1 MATPSLGALQLHGRG
16 IINLRQIHQKDA
28 APIEQN
34 QLPHA
39 QLLTAAGRP
48 RPSSVFATT
57 SCLSNLRSTSAS
69 ALPHLHLP
77 VKGLLREI
85 THGLG
90 QALCILRRAQ
100 IPADAILHCFTAA
113 GDIAGDQGAA
123 CGGTLQQHVGHAL
136 MIGRQHHTVRRLIKR
151 MHIRLEPM
159 KTHDTIGN
167 QLIHLLFVGVF
178 IKAHHIEGDL
188 LTKFRFQRSGR
199 REKLVHALFLH
210 NAPHK
215 QEAAHAVIPHGNA
228 GILVQIDARTG
239 KHTYLPVGDD
249 LFVQEKLG
257 VLLILEE
264 HRFCLAQCAA
274 IHHRHHRRQHQLF
287 KRRAQPLHVGDV
299 WDTLG
304 LAGCAHID
312 IGLDGIG
319 NDHVRLKL
327 VQHLPVRLQQL
338 HILEGVDAAAVNIR
352 LDAAQPHGLQIVLM
366 PHKGRAENDLVL
378 LHQRLHQLLAEA
390 VEHIGMVGCKLFS
403 RSSRGVVLTDEGK
416 LLYEHVSEAFET
428 LTMGEEKLKRSIEL
442 GVGHLK
448 IGVSSTLCKYL
459 LLPYLKEFIR
469 QNPHISI
476 SISCQSTNDT
486 LKLLEDNKIDIGL
499 IGKPENLK
507 NIHFDFLEE
516 IEDIFV
522 AAKDYLRNLKARG
535 IQKDH
540 ILQSSTLMLL
550 DKNNM
555 TRQYID
561 DYLQENQIIIKD
573 SIDISDMD
581 LLIDFARIGVGVA
594 CVIKNFVREDL
605 ENGTLMEIPLGF
617 PIHKREVGFAYKTT
631 TKPSKS
637 LAEFI
642 HFYKTYR

>member
-1 MATPSLGALQLHGRG
+1 MNQ
-16 IINLRQIHQKDA
+16 NLSSYRIFYTVANTGNISKAAKELYISQPAISKSIQK
-28 APIEQN
+28 
-34 QLPHA
+34 
-39 QLLTAAGRP
+39 
-48 RPSSVFATT
+48 
-57 SCLSNLRSTSAS
+57 
-69 ALPHLHLP
+69 
-77 VKGLLREI
+77 
-85 THGLG
+85 
-90 QALCILRRAQ
+90 
-100 IPADAILHCFTAA
+100 
-113 GDIAGDQGAA
+113 
-123 CGGTLQQHVGHAL
+123 
-136 MIGRQHHTVRRLIKR
+136 
-151 MHIRLEPM
+151 
-159 KTHDTIGN
+159 
-167 QLIHLLFVGVF
+167 
-178 IKAHHIEGDL
+178 
-188 LTKFRFQRSGR
+188 
-199 REKLVHALFLH
+199 
-210 NAPHK
+210 
-215 QEAAHAVIPHGNA
+215 
-228 GILVQIDARTG
+228 
-239 KHTYLPVGDD
+239 
-249 LFVQEKLG
+249 
-257 VLLILEE
+257 LEE
-264 HRFCLAQCAA
+264 S
-274 IHHRHHRRQHQLF
+274 
-287 KRRAQPLHVGDV
+287 
-299 WDTLG
+299 
-304 LAGCAHID
+304 
-312 IGLDGIG
+312 
-319 NDHVRLKL
+319 
-327 VQHLPVRLQQL
+327 
-338 HILEGVDAAAVNIR
+338 
-352 LDAAQPHGLQIVLM
+352 
-366 PHKGRAENDLVL
+366 
-378 LHQRLHQLLAEA
+378 
-390 VEHIGMVGCKLFS
+390 VGCKLFS
-403 RSSRGVVLTDEGK
+403 RSSRGGVLTDEGK

>member
-1 MATPSLGALQLHGRG
+1 MNQ
-16 IINLRQIHQKDA
+16 NLSSYRIFYAVANTGNISKAAKELYISQPAISKSIQK
-28 APIEQN
+28 
-34 QLPHA
+34 
-39 QLLTAAGRP
+39 
-48 RPSSVFATT
+48 
-57 SCLSNLRSTSAS
+57 
-69 ALPHLHLP
+69 
-77 VKGLLREI
+77 
-85 THGLG
+85 
-90 QALCILRRAQ
+90 
-100 IPADAILHCFTAA
+100 
-113 GDIAGDQGAA
+113 
-123 CGGTLQQHVGHAL
+123 
-136 MIGRQHHTVRRLIKR
+136 
-151 MHIRLEPM
+151 
-159 KTHDTIGN
+159 
-167 QLIHLLFVGVF
+167 
-178 IKAHHIEGDL
+178 
-188 LTKFRFQRSGR
+188 
-199 REKLVHALFLH
+199 
-210 NAPHK
+210 
-215 QEAAHAVIPHGNA
+215 
-228 GILVQIDARTG
+228 
-239 KHTYLPVGDD
+239 
-249 LFVQEKLG
+249 
-257 VLLILEE
+257 LEE
-264 HRFCLAQCAA
+264 S
-274 IHHRHHRRQHQLF
+274 
-287 KRRAQPLHVGDV
+287 
-299 WDTLG
+299 
-304 LAGCAHID
+304 
-312 IGLDGIG
+312 
-319 NDHVRLKL
+319 
-327 VQHLPVRLQQL
+327 
-338 HILEGVDAAAVNIR
+338 
-352 LDAAQPHGLQIVLM
+352 
-366 PHKGRAENDLVL
+366 
-378 LHQRLHQLLAEA
+378 
-390 VEHIGMVGCKLFS
+390 VGCKLFS

-605 ENGTLMEIPLGF
+605 ENGTLVEIPLGF

>member
-1 MATPSLGALQLHGRG
+1 MNQ
-16 IINLRQIHQKDA
+16 NLSSYRIFYTVANTGNISKAAKELYISQPAISKSIQK
-28 APIEQN
+28 
-34 QLPHA
+34 
-39 QLLTAAGRP
+39 
-48 RPSSVFATT
+48 
-57 SCLSNLRSTSAS
+57 
-69 ALPHLHLP
+69 
-77 VKGLLREI
+77 
-85 THGLG
+85 
-90 QALCILRRAQ
+90 
-100 IPADAILHCFTAA
+100 
-113 GDIAGDQGAA
+113 
-123 CGGTLQQHVGHAL
+123 
-136 MIGRQHHTVRRLIKR
+136 
-151 MHIRLEPM
+151 
-159 KTHDTIGN
+159 
-167 QLIHLLFVGVF
+167 
-178 IKAHHIEGDL
+178 
-188 LTKFRFQRSGR
+188 
-199 REKLVHALFLH
+199 
-210 NAPHK
+210 
-215 QEAAHAVIPHGNA
+215 
-228 GILVQIDARTG
+228 
-239 KHTYLPVGDD
+239 
-249 LFVQEKLG
+249 
-257 VLLILEE
+257 LEE
-264 HRFCLAQCAA
+264 
-274 IHHRHHRRQHQLF
+274 
-287 KRRAQPLHVGDV
+287 G
-299 WDTLG
+299 
-304 LAGCAHID
+304 
-312 IGLDGIG
+312 
-319 NDHVRLKL
+319 
-327 VQHLPVRLQQL
+327 
-338 HILEGVDAAAVNIR
+338 
-352 LDAAQPHGLQIVLM
+352 
-366 PHKGRAENDLVL
+366 
-378 LHQRLHQLLAEA
+378 
-390 VEHIGMVGCKLFS
+390 VGCKLFS

>member
-1 MATPSLGALQLHGRG
+1 MNQ
-16 IINLRQIHQKDA
+16 NLSSYRIFYTVANTGNISKAAKELYISQPAISKSIQK
-28 APIEQN
+28 
-34 QLPHA
+34 
-39 QLLTAAGRP
+39 
-48 RPSSVFATT
+48 
-57 SCLSNLRSTSAS
+57 
-69 ALPHLHLP
+69 
-77 VKGLLREI
+77 
-85 THGLG
+85 
-90 QALCILRRAQ
+90 
-100 IPADAILHCFTAA
+100 
-113 GDIAGDQGAA
+113 
-123 CGGTLQQHVGHAL
+123 
-136 MIGRQHHTVRRLIKR
+136 
-151 MHIRLEPM
+151 
-159 KTHDTIGN
+159 
-167 QLIHLLFVGVF
+167 
-178 IKAHHIEGDL
+178 
-188 LTKFRFQRSGR
+188 
-199 REKLVHALFLH
+199 
-210 NAPHK
+210 
-215 QEAAHAVIPHGNA
+215 
-228 GILVQIDARTG
+228 
-239 KHTYLPVGDD
+239 
-249 LFVQEKLG
+249 
-257 VLLILEE
+257 LEE
-264 HRFCLAQCAA
+264 S
-274 IHHRHHRRQHQLF
+274 
-287 KRRAQPLHVGDV
+287 
-299 WDTLG
+299 
-304 LAGCAHID
+304 
-312 IGLDGIG
+312 
-319 NDHVRLKL
+319 
-327 VQHLPVRLQQL
+327 
-338 HILEGVDAAAVNIR
+338 
-352 LDAAQPHGLQIVLM
+352 
-366 PHKGRAENDLVL
+366 
-378 LHQRLHQLLAEA
+378 
-390 VEHIGMVGCKLFS
+390 VGCKLFS

-561 DYLQENQIIIKD
+561 DYLQENQIIVKD

>member
-1 MATPSLGALQLHGRG
+1 MNQ
-16 IINLRQIHQKDA
+16 NLSSYRIFYTVANTGNISKAAKELYISQPAISKSIQK
-28 APIEQN
+28 
-34 QLPHA
+34 
-39 QLLTAAGRP
+39 
-48 RPSSVFATT
+48 
-57 SCLSNLRSTSAS
+57 
-69 ALPHLHLP
+69 
-77 VKGLLREI
+77 
-85 THGLG
+85 
-90 QALCILRRAQ
+90 
-100 IPADAILHCFTAA
+100 
-113 GDIAGDQGAA
+113 
-123 CGGTLQQHVGHAL
+123 
-136 MIGRQHHTVRRLIKR
+136 
-151 MHIRLEPM
+151 
-159 KTHDTIGN
+159 
-167 QLIHLLFVGVF
+167 
-178 IKAHHIEGDL
+178 
-188 LTKFRFQRSGR
+188 
-199 REKLVHALFLH
+199 
-210 NAPHK
+210 
-215 QEAAHAVIPHGNA
+215 
-228 GILVQIDARTG
+228 
-239 KHTYLPVGDD
+239 
-249 LFVQEKLG
+249 
-257 VLLILEE
+257 LEE
-264 HRFCLAQCAA
+264 S
-274 IHHRHHRRQHQLF
+274 
-287 KRRAQPLHVGDV
+287 
-299 WDTLG
+299 
-304 LAGCAHID
+304 
-312 IGLDGIG
+312 
-319 NDHVRLKL
+319 
-327 VQHLPVRLQQL
+327 
-338 HILEGVDAAAVNIR
+338 
-352 LDAAQPHGLQIVLM
+352 
-366 PHKGRAENDLVL
+366 
-378 LHQRLHQLLAEA
+378 
-390 VEHIGMVGCKLFS
+390 VGCKLFS

-540 ILQSSTLMLL
+540 SLQSSTLMLL

-617 PIHKREVGFAYKTT
+617 PIHKREVGFAYTTT

>member
-1 MATPSLGALQLHGRG
+1 MNQ
-16 IINLRQIHQKDA
+16 NLSSYRIFYTVANTGNISKAAKELYISQPAISKSIQK
-28 APIEQN
+28 
-34 QLPHA
+34 
-39 QLLTAAGRP
+39 
-48 RPSSVFATT
+48 
-57 SCLSNLRSTSAS
+57 
-69 ALPHLHLP
+69 
-77 VKGLLREI
+77 
-85 THGLG
+85 
-90 QALCILRRAQ
+90 
-100 IPADAILHCFTAA
+100 
-113 GDIAGDQGAA
+113 
-123 CGGTLQQHVGHAL
+123 
-136 MIGRQHHTVRRLIKR
+136 
-151 MHIRLEPM
+151 
-159 KTHDTIGN
+159 
-167 QLIHLLFVGVF
+167 
-178 IKAHHIEGDL
+178 
-188 LTKFRFQRSGR
+188 
-199 REKLVHALFLH
+199 
-210 NAPHK
+210 
-215 QEAAHAVIPHGNA
+215 
-228 GILVQIDARTG
+228 
-239 KHTYLPVGDD
+239 
-249 LFVQEKLG
+249 
-257 VLLILEE
+257 LEE
-264 HRFCLAQCAA
+264 S
-274 IHHRHHRRQHQLF
+274 
-287 KRRAQPLHVGDV
+287 
-299 WDTLG
+299 
-304 LAGCAHID
+304 
-312 IGLDGIG
+312 
-319 NDHVRLKL
+319 
-327 VQHLPVRLQQL
+327 
-338 HILEGVDAAAVNIR
+338 
-352 LDAAQPHGLQIVLM
+352 
-366 PHKGRAENDLVL
+366 
-378 LHQRLHQLLAEA
+378 
-390 VEHIGMVGCKLFS
+390 VGCKLFS

-617 PIHKREVGFAYKTT
+617 PIHKREVGFAYRTT

>member
-1 MATPSLGALQLHGRG
+1 MNQ
-16 IINLRQIHQKDA
+16 NLSSYRIFYTVANTGNISKAAKELYISQPAISKSIQK
-28 APIEQN
+28 
-34 QLPHA
+34 
-39 QLLTAAGRP
+39 
-48 RPSSVFATT
+48 
-57 SCLSNLRSTSAS
+57 
-69 ALPHLHLP
+69 
-77 VKGLLREI
+77 
-85 THGLG
+85 
-90 QALCILRRAQ
+90 
-100 IPADAILHCFTAA
+100 
-113 GDIAGDQGAA
+113 
-123 CGGTLQQHVGHAL
+123 
-136 MIGRQHHTVRRLIKR
+136 
-151 MHIRLEPM
+151 
-159 KTHDTIGN
+159 
-167 QLIHLLFVGVF
+167 
-178 IKAHHIEGDL
+178 
-188 LTKFRFQRSGR
+188 
-199 REKLVHALFLH
+199 
-210 NAPHK
+210 
-215 QEAAHAVIPHGNA
+215 
-228 GILVQIDARTG
+228 
-239 KHTYLPVGDD
+239 
-249 LFVQEKLG
+249 
-257 VLLILEE
+257 LEE
-264 HRFCLAQCAA
+264 S
-274 IHHRHHRRQHQLF
+274 
-287 KRRAQPLHVGDV
+287 
-299 WDTLG
+299 
-304 LAGCAHID
+304 
-312 IGLDGIG
+312 
-319 NDHVRLKL
+319 
-327 VQHLPVRLQQL
+327 
-338 HILEGVDAAAVNIR
+338 
-352 LDAAQPHGLQIVLM
+352 
-366 PHKGRAENDLVL
+366 
-378 LHQRLHQLLAEA
+378 
-390 VEHIGMVGCKLFS
+390 VGCKLFS

-581 LLIDFARIGVGVA
+581 LLIDLARIGVGVA

>member
-1 MATPSLGALQLHGRG
+1 MNQ
-16 IINLRQIHQKDA
+16 NLSSYRIFYTVANTGNISKAAKELYISQPAISISIQK
-28 APIEQN
+28 
-34 QLPHA
+34 
-39 QLLTAAGRP
+39 
-48 RPSSVFATT
+48 
-57 SCLSNLRSTSAS
+57 
-69 ALPHLHLP
+69 
-77 VKGLLREI
+77 
-85 THGLG
+85 
-90 QALCILRRAQ
+90 
-100 IPADAILHCFTAA
+100 
-113 GDIAGDQGAA
+113 
-123 CGGTLQQHVGHAL
+123 
-136 MIGRQHHTVRRLIKR
+136 
-151 MHIRLEPM
+151 
-159 KTHDTIGN
+159 
-167 QLIHLLFVGVF
+167 
-178 IKAHHIEGDL
+178 
-188 LTKFRFQRSGR
+188 
-199 REKLVHALFLH
+199 
-210 NAPHK
+210 
-215 QEAAHAVIPHGNA
+215 
-228 GILVQIDARTG
+228 
-239 KHTYLPVGDD
+239 
-249 LFVQEKLG
+249 
-257 VLLILEE
+257 LEE
-264 HRFCLAQCAA
+264 S
-274 IHHRHHRRQHQLF
+274 
-287 KRRAQPLHVGDV
+287 
-299 WDTLG
+299 
-304 LAGCAHID
+304 
-312 IGLDGIG
+312 
-319 NDHVRLKL
+319 
-327 VQHLPVRLQQL
+327 
-338 HILEGVDAAAVNIR
+338 
-352 LDAAQPHGLQIVLM
+352 
-366 PHKGRAENDLVL
+366 
-378 LHQRLHQLLAEA
+378 
-390 VEHIGMVGCKLFS
+390 VGCKLFS

-428 LTMGEEKLKRSIEL
+428 LTLGEEKLKRSIEL

-631 TKPSKS
+631 SKPSKS

>member
-1 MATPSLGALQLHGRG
+1 MNQ
-16 IINLRQIHQKDA
+16 NLSSYRIFYTVANTGNISKAAKELYISQPAISKSIQK
-28 APIEQN
+28 
-34 QLPHA
+34 
-39 QLLTAAGRP
+39 
-48 RPSSVFATT
+48 
-57 SCLSNLRSTSAS
+57 
-69 ALPHLHLP
+69 
-77 VKGLLREI
+77 
-85 THGLG
+85 
-90 QALCILRRAQ
+90 
-100 IPADAILHCFTAA
+100 
-113 GDIAGDQGAA
+113 
-123 CGGTLQQHVGHAL
+123 
-136 MIGRQHHTVRRLIKR
+136 
-151 MHIRLEPM
+151 
-159 KTHDTIGN
+159 
-167 QLIHLLFVGVF
+167 
-178 IKAHHIEGDL
+178 
-188 LTKFRFQRSGR
+188 
-199 REKLVHALFLH
+199 
-210 NAPHK
+210 
-215 QEAAHAVIPHGNA
+215 
-228 GILVQIDARTG
+228 
-239 KHTYLPVGDD
+239 
-249 LFVQEKLG
+249 
-257 VLLILEE
+257 LEE
-264 HRFCLAQCAA
+264 S
-274 IHHRHHRRQHQLF
+274 
-287 KRRAQPLHVGDV
+287 
-299 WDTLG
+299 
-304 LAGCAHID
+304 
-312 IGLDGIG
+312 
-319 NDHVRLKL
+319 
-327 VQHLPVRLQQL
+327 
-338 HILEGVDAAAVNIR
+338 
-352 LDAAQPHGLQIVLM
+352 
-366 PHKGRAENDLVL
+366 
-378 LHQRLHQLLAEA
+378 
-390 VEHIGMVGCKLFS
+390 VGCKLFS

-469 QNPHISI
+469 QNPRISI

>member
-1 MATPSLGALQLHGRG
+1 MNQ
-16 IINLRQIHQKDA
+16 NLSSYRIFYTVANTGNISKAAKELYISQPAISKSIQK
-28 APIEQN
+28 
-34 QLPHA
+34 
-39 QLLTAAGRP
+39 
-48 RPSSVFATT
+48 
-57 SCLSNLRSTSAS
+57 
-69 ALPHLHLP
+69 
-77 VKGLLREI
+77 
-85 THGLG
+85 
-90 QALCILRRAQ
+90 
-100 IPADAILHCFTAA
+100 
-113 GDIAGDQGAA
+113 
-123 CGGTLQQHVGHAL
+123 
-136 MIGRQHHTVRRLIKR
+136 
-151 MHIRLEPM
+151 
-159 KTHDTIGN
+159 
-167 QLIHLLFVGVF
+167 
-178 IKAHHIEGDL
+178 
-188 LTKFRFQRSGR
+188 
-199 REKLVHALFLH
+199 
-210 NAPHK
+210 
-215 QEAAHAVIPHGNA
+215 
-228 GILVQIDARTG
+228 
-239 KHTYLPVGDD
+239 
-249 LFVQEKLG
+249 
-257 VLLILEE
+257 LEE
-264 HRFCLAQCAA
+264 S
-274 IHHRHHRRQHQLF
+274 
-287 KRRAQPLHVGDV
+287 
-299 WDTLG
+299 
-304 LAGCAHID
+304 
-312 IGLDGIG
+312 
-319 NDHVRLKL
+319 
-327 VQHLPVRLQQL
+327 
-338 HILEGVDAAAVNIR
+338 
-352 LDAAQPHGLQIVLM
+352 
-366 PHKGRAENDLVL
+366 
-378 LHQRLHQLLAEA
+378 
-390 VEHIGMVGCKLFS
+390 VGCKLFS

-476 SISCQSTNDT
+476 SISCQSTNDI

-605 ENGTLMEIPLGF
+605 ENGTLVEIPLGF

>member
-1 MATPSLGALQLHGRG
+1 MNQ
-16 IINLRQIHQKDA
+16 NLSSYRIFYTVANTGNISKAAKELYISQPAISKSIQK
-28 APIEQN
+28 
-34 QLPHA
+34 
-39 QLLTAAGRP
+39 
-48 RPSSVFATT
+48 
-57 SCLSNLRSTSAS
+57 
-69 ALPHLHLP
+69 
-77 VKGLLREI
+77 
-85 THGLG
+85 
-90 QALCILRRAQ
+90 
-100 IPADAILHCFTAA
+100 
-113 GDIAGDQGAA
+113 
-123 CGGTLQQHVGHAL
+123 
-136 MIGRQHHTVRRLIKR
+136 
-151 MHIRLEPM
+151 
-159 KTHDTIGN
+159 
-167 QLIHLLFVGVF
+167 
-178 IKAHHIEGDL
+178 
-188 LTKFRFQRSGR
+188 
-199 REKLVHALFLH
+199 
-210 NAPHK
+210 
-215 QEAAHAVIPHGNA
+215 
-228 GILVQIDARTG
+228 
-239 KHTYLPVGDD
+239 
-249 LFVQEKLG
+249 
-257 VLLILEE
+257 LEE
-264 HRFCLAQCAA
+264 S
-274 IHHRHHRRQHQLF
+274 
-287 KRRAQPLHVGDV
+287 
-299 WDTLG
+299 
-304 LAGCAHID
+304 
-312 IGLDGIG
+312 
-319 NDHVRLKL
+319 
-327 VQHLPVRLQQL
+327 
-338 HILEGVDAAAVNIR
+338 
-352 LDAAQPHGLQIVLM
+352 
-366 PHKGRAENDLVL
+366 
-378 LHQRLHQLLAEA
+378 
-390 VEHIGMVGCKLFS
+390 VGCKLFS

-428 LTMGEEKLKRSIEL
+428 LTVGEEKLKRSIEL